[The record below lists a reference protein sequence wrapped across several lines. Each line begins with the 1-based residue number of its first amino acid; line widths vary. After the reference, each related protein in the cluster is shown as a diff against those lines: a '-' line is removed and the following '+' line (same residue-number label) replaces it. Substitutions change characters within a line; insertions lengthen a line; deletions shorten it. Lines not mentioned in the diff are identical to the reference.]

1 MGKSRAASKNAKRRA
16 KKKENKAEAK
26 KDENVSS
33 NDAPMDVSKAAS
45 TPAIE
50 YIVEEMPDDAAFAE
64 VFKRFA
70 PQAEEAPASSEV
82 RTSLGYP
89 AAWLSC
95 LCLCSTPPQTS
106 PTNTHHTPP
115 LDPPPRPL

>member
-26 KDENVSS
+26 KDENVAS

-70 PQAEEAPASSEV
+70 PQADEAPASSEV

-89 AAWLSC
+89 GAWLSC
-95 LCLCSTPPQTS
+95 LCLLVLRCSINIP
-106 PTNTHHTPP
+106 HTPP